1 MHYSYLGV
9 DAGESISLR
18 SGRGGATTQ
27 ACSPLAPPLLYSSSG
42 KGTFE
47 LQGHLALSPPPTWTA
62 AVPQLPP
69 LHGFCRSL
77 WLSGACCR
85 GCSTGWGHT
94 GGERKEAAV
103 TLQCLTWVQPAG
115 GPDSL
120 PPVTDA
126 LGPSGVSCCSS
137 VGCGCD
143 LGEVTCCNVAVT
155 PDGWWRNPVF
165 NSRGS
170 VVCVLGLTQPLD
182 CQNPSL

>member
-1 MHYSYLGV
+1 MLVSLYPCVLG
-9 DAGESISLR
+9 GEGLLPR
-18 SGRGGATTQ
+18 PVLP
-27 ACSPLAPPLLYSSSG
+27 SPLPCFTVALGKELLNC
-42 KGTFE
+42 KVIWLFP
-47 LQGHLALSPPPTWTA
+47 PPPTWTA

-137 VGCGCD
+137 MGCGCD